1 MAQFLIVG
9 VEVVEFL
16 WQDVGVWNEVVL
28 LSPESFLHFHIV
40 VAKSVFASDF
50 IALREVINSLE
61 FVQTFIKVAFARARC
76 P

>member
-28 LSPESFLHFHIV
+28 LSPESLLHFHIV
-40 VAKSVFASDF
+40 VAKSVFARDF
-50 IALREVINSLE
+50 VTLRKVIDSLE
-61 FVQTFIKVAFARARC
+61 LIESLIQETLA
-76 P
+76 